1 MAAIG
6 TTNGALAGNNL
17 GRHKVDWDQGVWEKL
32 ERHVC
37 AEMERSR
44 LSTRFLPVV
53 SSSLSASTRTVP
65 ADAVVTDRDSGV
77 MSVPEGAELPL
88 EERSVTF
95 VLTKQQYEAEA
106 RIGTAVTLATRAAN
120 HLAREMDRVIFQ
132 GGAQEGLLGAA
143 DRVKQIVEVP
153 LLDDKVPGRYGERYF
168 GAVAEA
174 YALLESNGH
183 YGPYAL
189 VSHFEPFADAH
200 APLASTLIMPADR
213 IRALMTGGF
222 HGTGTLPAKVAL
234 MVSTGGNTLDIA
246 IAVDAITAFAFEDAN
261 GLLNFRVYERFTL
274 RVKDPTAVVQLR
286 FA

>member
-17 GRHKVDWDQGVWEKL
+17 GRHKLDWDQALWEKL
-32 ERHVC
+32 DRHVC
-37 AEMERSR
+37 AETERSR

-53 SSSLSASTRTVP
+53 SSSLAASTRTVP
-65 ADAVVTDRDSGV
+65 ADAVVIDEDSGA
-77 MSVPEGAELPL
+77 MSVPEGAELSL

-95 VLTKQQYEAEA
+95 VLTKQQYESEEC
-106 RIGTAVTLATRAAN
+106 IGTAVTLATRAAN
-120 HLAREMDRVIFQ
+120 HLAREMDKAVFQ
-132 GGAQEGLLGAA
+132 GGGDGGLLGAA
-143 DRVKQIVEVP
+143 DHVKQIVEVP
-153 LLDDKVPGRYGERYF
+153 SANSKVPGRYGERYF

-200 APLASTLIMPADR
+200 APLSNTLIMPADR
-213 IRALMTGGF
+213 IRALVQGGF
-222 HGTGTLPAKVAL
+222 HGTGTLPPKVAL
-234 MVSTGGNTLDIA
+234 LVSTGGNTLDVA
-246 IAVDAITAFAFEDAN
+246 IAVDAVTAFAFEDAS

-274 RVKDPTAVVQLR
+274 RVKDPSAVVQLR